1 MRILLLI
8 DGLGSGGA
16 QRQMITLAAMLKEQG
31 QAVSFLL
38 YSAEDF
44 FQDEVKKMD
53 IHIHHIHSK
62 NYFQRI
68 WRVRKYIRN
77 GNYNAVISFM
87 DTPNFLNNIAAIGGK
102 NWKVITSERSSKEKF
117 FFTKH
122 GKIFGWFQRYS
133 DTIVCNSYNAKE
145 MWIKYYPSYTKK
157 LKVIY
162 NPVVLPHITSY
173 YTPRINGK
181 LNIVVA
187 ASYQYLK
194 NPIGLINAIS
204 LMSQKERSELQIDW
218 YGRVEVTKGDTRA
231 YDESSELINRFQL
244 QDSIRLNKENKDIA
258 NIMHKS
264 DIIALFSRLEG
275 LPNAICEGMM
285 IGKPIIMT
293 KVSDYHELID
303 ESNGVLCDWDKPET
317 IKNALLFMMK
327 HSNQELISMG
337 QQSKQKANRLF
348 SKEMITDKWM
358 DVIKK

>member
-1 MRILLLI
+1 MKILLLI
-8 DGLGSGGA
+8 SSLGSGGA
-16 QRQMITLAAMLKEQG
+16 ERQLVSLAVLFKERGLDVEFLVYHNDNFYKNILDDNKIKINTASTKLKL
-31 QAVSFLL
+31 SRIFKIRHFIRKSK
-38 YSAEDF
+38 Y
-44 FQDEVKKMD
+44 D
-53 IHIHHIHSK
+53 I
-62 NYFQRI
+62 
-68 WRVRKYIRN
+68 
-77 GNYNAVISFM
+77 VISFLEIN
-87 DTPNFLNNIAAIGGK
+87 NFLASFSAIGGK
-102 NWKVITSERSSKEKF
+102 RWKLITTELSSKKSTFSTLRGKF
-117 FFTKH
+117 LNL
-122 GKIFGWFQRYS
+122 FQHYS

-218 YGRVEVTKGDTRA
+218 YGSVEVTKGDTRA

-264 DIIALFSRLEG
+264 DIIALFSKLEG

-293 KVSDYHELID
+293 KVSDYQELID

-327 HSNQELISMG
+327 RSNQELISMG